1 MNNNQPKPKPPQ
13 MFIWYASVDGVRVPR
28 FLVPAASKHEAQ
40 EALKAQDHTLG
51 HLGTVEEAD
60 PVDLVRLVLP
70 SLAMQLS
77 SMTAL
82 LGVIAQDAQERLTER
97 AKGRLNI
104 VRGS

>member
-1 MNNNQPKPKPPQ
+1 MNNNQPKPPS
-13 MFIWYASVDGVRVPR
+13 MFVWYESVNGVRVPK
-28 FLVPAASKHEAQ
+28 FLVPAASKHAAQ
-40 EALKAQDHTLG
+40 EMLKEQDHTLG

-60 PVDLVRLVLP
+60 PVDLIRLVLP
-70 SLAMQLS
+70 SLAMQLA